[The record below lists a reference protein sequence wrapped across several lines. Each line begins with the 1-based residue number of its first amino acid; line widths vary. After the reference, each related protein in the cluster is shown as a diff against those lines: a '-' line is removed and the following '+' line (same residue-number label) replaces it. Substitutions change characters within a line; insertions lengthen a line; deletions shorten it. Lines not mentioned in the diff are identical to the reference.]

1 MGHRGKAKQE
11 ERGEENGEKTAHGG
25 RREGAGITEA
35 TICLG
40 AGCLRVTVREAHR
53 TNAHGSCPRNKL

>member
-1 MGHRGKAKQE
+1 MGHRGEAKQE

-40 AGCLRVTVREAHR
+40 GQDVCE
-53 TNAHGSCPRNKL
+53 